1 MAVQRWRWEDP
12 AELPRNV
19 VSNGGI
25 LAIPTESSYGLAV
38 DPRSRGAVNR
48 VFALKGR
55 PADKPLPVVAGSLE
69 QLDMLG
75 VNWRSSPLRPLI
87 ALWPAALSLLLP
99 LRKTIPASG
108 GETTL
113 VVRIPD
119 HPRLRSLLLALG
131 TPLTATSANPSAES
145 PLVDPDEVERMLE
158 GTDSMIVDD
167 GQLPGGLPSTIV
179 GWEDGD
185 LKVLRRGRY
194 PLDRVQACLD
204 RATEVAER

>member
-1 MAVQRWRWEDP
+1 
-12 AELPRNV
+12 V
-19 VSNGGI
+19 VSSGGI

-38 DPRSRGAVNR
+38 DPQSRGAVGR

-69 QLDMLG
+69 QLDLLG
-75 VNWRSSPLRPLI
+75 VNWRSSPLRPLT

-99 LRKTIPASG
+99 LRKPIAASG

-145 PLVDPDEVERMLE
+145 SLVDPEEVERMLE
-158 GTDSMIVDD
+158 GTDSMIIDD
-167 GQLPGGLPSTIV
+167 GLLPGGSPSTIV
-179 GWEDGD
+179 GWADGD

-194 PLDRVQACLD
+194 PLDRIQVCLD
-204 RATEVAER
+204 RATEGAER